1 MGQEGGG
8 AEYFQQ
14 ALIGP
19 FIPSSLQNGPWIYRR
34 DMIGCTGP
42 AKAEAVGV
50 GAGRAPLCDLQ
61 GKVKLSQSGPSGAT
75 RVESGAEGYGAG

>member
-1 MGQEGGG
+1 
-8 AEYFQQ
+8 
-14 ALIGP
+14 
-19 FIPSSLQNGPWIYRR
+19 
-34 DMIGCTGP
+34 MIGCTGP